1 MASHAASGR
10 SVEATGRT
18 VEQAIEAALARIGR
32 SQDEV
37 EVQILREASRG
48 VLGFGA
54 HDAIVRVTE
63 RVGQPATTP
72 AATAPTAPPPAPEHR
87 PERPLHPQPQP
98 QPEAETADE
107 SVGDEEEASIFDH
120 EERPAPVALPGEP
133 EEVLAIGR
141 EVLLDILERMSV
153 IADVLATWT
162 EPEDEQ
168 DAPALILD
176 IIGDDLG
183 LLIGRRGETLRD
195 LQYLVRLIVARR
207 AAGWAN
213 IIVDVEGYKQR
224 RERAVRQLARRMADR
239 VVATGRAVHL
249 EPMNSYERRLVH
261 LELRLMD
268 GVTTKSSGEGERRR
282 VGIFPE

>member
-1 MASHAASGR
+1 MPSHAASGR

-18 VEQAIEAALARIGR
+18 VEQAIEAALVRMGR
-32 SQDEV
+32 SQEEV
-37 EVQILREASRG
+37 DVQILREASRG

-63 RVGQPATTP
+63 RVGQPSV
-72 AATAPTAPPPAPEHR
+72 APVAVPSAPVAPAPER
-87 PERPLHPQPQP
+87 KPERQPEPQP
-98 QPEAETADE
+98 QPEAEAD
-107 SVGDEEEASIFDH
+107 DEGTQEELEAAIFDH

-168 DAPALILD
+168 DSSALILD

-224 RERAVRQLARRMADR
+224 RERAVRQLARRTADR

-268 GVTTKSSGEGERRR
+268 GIATKSSGEGERRR
-282 VGIFPE
+282 VGIFPA